1 MNEYTISLYI
11 VLPWWGWFGII
22 VAILGAGIW
31 IGKVQTNQRSFK
43 EFMEEIRRDIKKIFE
58 RLPPAVYSTGSP
70 IRLTELGER
79 IASEIDAKSWAREQV
94 SKLLPK
100 AKHLQPFEIQKL
112 ASSYTKEFNF
122 DKNARNAFEM
132 CAYENGVDLDSVH
145 RVLEIVS
152 TDQLLKASNDAM

>member
-1 MNEYTISLYI
+1 
-11 VLPWWGWFGII
+11 
-22 VAILGAGIW
+22 
-31 IGKVQTNQRSFK
+31 
-43 EFMEEIRRDIKKIFE
+43 
-58 RLPPAVYSTGSP
+58 
-70 IRLTELGER
+70 ELGER